1 MPGPSFPF
9 QSRKKL
15 QRIDSGG
22 SIRGAIT
29 AYAYPQRISVPSAGE
44 RKKFKLT
51 ARGVSLVE
59 FQHGTVRCVT
69 SEREEKK
76 KGEEKRKRKSIAVV
90 HGFFSAG

>member
-1 MPGPSFPF
+1 M
-9 QSRKKL
+9 
-15 QRIDSGG
+15 
-22 SIRGAIT
+22 
-29 AYAYPQRISVPSAGE
+29 PSAGE